1 MFKHLL
7 YIFIGGGLGSVL
19 RYLISKTANNPE
31 NLIPYG
37 TLTVNVVGSLLIGV
51 VMGFALKNSSAYQ
64 PLILTVA
71 TGFCGGFTTFSA
83 FSFENYVLLKNGD
96 YLSFMIYFSLSL
108 LLGIIA
114 VVTGVFLVKNF

>member
-1 MFKHLL
+1 
-7 YIFIGGGLGSVL
+7 
-19 RYLISKTANNPE
+19 
-31 NLIPYG
+31 
-37 TLTVNVVGSLLIGV
+37 
-51 VMGFALKNSSAYQ
+51 MGFALKNSSAYQ